1 MDKKQK
7 EIFIRELGR
16 ELKKMR
22 KDRKLTTYRIMKDHN
37 ISMSKIFS
45 IEKGTHRTQVDNLH
59 ELAKVYDTPL
69 SDIIKNVE
77 QRL

>member
-7 EIFIRELGR
+7 ATFIRELGR

-22 KDRKLTTYRIMKDHN
+22 KERKLTTYRIMKNHN
-37 ISMSKIFS
+37 ISMSKLAS
-45 IEKGTHRTQVDNLH
+45 IEKGHHATQVDNLH
-59 ELAKVYDTPL
+59 ELAQVYQTPL